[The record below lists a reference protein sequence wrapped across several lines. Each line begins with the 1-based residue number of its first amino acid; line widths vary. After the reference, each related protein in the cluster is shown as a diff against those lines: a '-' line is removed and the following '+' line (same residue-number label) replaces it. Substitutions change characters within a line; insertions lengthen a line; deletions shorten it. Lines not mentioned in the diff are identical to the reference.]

1 MHLKRNFGSHLWRR
15 NKAEKPASLRY
26 LEAIRMQNKTCE
38 EETMWT
44 YGYKT
49 HLQKWFKI
57 SLLKIRPRTCYVYAR
72 TCSHLFYCFQAARI
86 CWWDDDDYNDATW
99 PLSTLRSLWI
109 ITCLH
114 LAVRFQLER
123 ALCTC
128 IPVMTRARLMVD
140 SYFTFF
146 LDRIA
151 KETFNH
157 IETHHSLF
165 WIYVWIIE
173 RLSLFKRS
181 KQSRLFLLF
190 L

>member
-1 MHLKRNFGSHLWRR
+1 MDTKL
-15 NKAEKPASLRY
+15 
-26 LEAIRMQNKTCE
+26 I
-38 EETMWT
+38 
-44 YGYKT
+44 YKNDS
-49 HLQKWFKI
+49 KI
-57 SLLKIRPRTCYVYAR
+57 SL
-72 TCSHLFYCFQAARI
+72 
-86 CWWDDDDYNDATW
+86 
-99 PLSTLRSLWI
+99 
-109 ITCLH
+109 

-165 WIYVWIIE
+165 
-173 RLSLFKRS
+173 
-181 KQSRLFLLF
+181 
-190 L
+190 